1 MSCFWEGIIASL
13 SQDYKD
19 KFGINNNSIPN
30 LIEAFKKVNSTAINV
45 LWQNKELTVKQ
56 KEENYTHINDYNV
69 SNYNRGYL
77 CSTCDPFLILLCH
90 ILGIDIQHNYLNNE
104 IMYSCK
110 SKKLYVFKSDS
121 GHFVYKNKIN
131 K

>member
-13 SQDYKD
+13 SQDDKD
-19 KFGINNNSIPN
+19 KFGINNNNIPN

-45 LWQNKELTVKQ
+45 LWQNQELTVKQ
-56 KEENYTHINDYNV
+56 KEENYTHMNDYNV

-90 ILGIDIQHNYLNNE
+90 ILGRDMQHNYRNNE

-110 SKKLYVFKSDS
+110 SKTLYVFKTDS